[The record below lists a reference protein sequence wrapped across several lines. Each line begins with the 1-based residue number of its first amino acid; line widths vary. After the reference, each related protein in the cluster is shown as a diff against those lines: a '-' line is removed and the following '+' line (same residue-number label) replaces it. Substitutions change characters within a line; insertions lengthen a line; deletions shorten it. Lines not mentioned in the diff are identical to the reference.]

1 MTIESID
8 VVFYTC
14 MFLLPGYIIQEIITS
29 LMPSKQYSDNIKL
42 LRFLGYSILNLAVWS
57 WLYMIVLD
65 ELKSD
70 QALHW
75 ILLSAITFITS
86 CVTGFLIGIVR
97 NKEWI
102 RKIFSKIKI
111 QIEHPIPTAW
121 DYKFSK
127 TKDLRWV
134 IVSLSNGEVIYG
146 KYCTQSLSSSDA
158 SNRDLYLEEVY
169 IYEEGKPWF
178 RVEGTDGIWISAN
191 EIKFIEFRK

>member
-1 MTIESID
+1 MTIDSID

-14 MFLLPGYIIQEIITS
+14 IFLLPGYIIQEIITS

-70 QALHW
+70 QSLHW

-97 NKEWI
+97 NNEWL

-134 IVSLSNGEVIYG
+134 IVSLSNGEENG
-146 KYCTQSLSSSDA
+146 
-158 SNRDLYLEEVY
+158 
-169 IYEEGKPWF
+169 
-178 RVEGTDGIWISAN
+178 
-191 EIKFIEFRK
+191 